1 MDLSL
6 VSLDGIEASYAHPRT
21 NTSKFDLSLE
31 IIPNDNEFKL
41 SFEYCTKLFDED
53 FIVKFAKRYEN
64 ILNEIL
70 IQPDI
75 LISNISIL
83 DEEEKHRILYEF
95 NNTKSDY
102 PKDQTIIQLFEEQ
115 VNKTPDN
122 IAVVFENKK
131 LTYRELNEK
140 ANALAC
146 DLISYNV
153 QYKDVVGVFLPRS
166 IEFVISIFAILKCGA
181 IYMPIYAN
189 YPSDRINYMLENSN
203 TKLVI
208 TNSSLSSKVNSTS
221 NIKIDNFE
229 DIDFVPDNPKTTSSY
244 NDIAYIIYTSGS
256 TGRPKGVQ
264 ITNRCLNN
272 FIHSFDSYFD
282 GISSSDNFLSSTNI
296 SFDVSI
302 FELFL
307 PLISGARL
315 VLYHEELIKD
325 ILDYCDYIIKHE
337 ITGLYIPPNILNE
350 VYYIL
355 KNKPNVKINK
365 LLVGVEAIRKE
376 TLDKYF
382 LLNSKMHIVNGYG
395 PTETTICC
403 SALPY
408 TRELELDTDIVPIG
422 KPLFNNHIYILDD
435 NKKLLPI
442 GSSGELYITGDGVGA
457 GYINND
463 VETAKNYIINTFDS
477 SSKKMYKTGDIGK
490 WNDDGTISL
499 SGRKDNQVKISGYRI
514 ELDEIDSVI
523 MSYPNIEKSITIVS
537 NIGNK
542 DYLVSY
548 FTSSKDIATED
559 LLSFLK
565 KKLTFYM
572 IPSKLVKLDNFP
584 ITANGKIDK
593 KALPKIDLTVHKN
606 SYIAPSNKLELQIAK
621 IFESLLSTSPIG
633 IDDNFF
639 EIGGDSLNAI
649 NLQVELLKLNLK
661 ITYSDIFTYPTIRE
675 LARKISSNDTLT
687 SNVNNMDNFSE
698 FDKIL
703 NNTTTIPSNF
713 TANKLGNILLTGSTG
728 FLGSHILDSLLK
740 QETGKIYCIVR
751 PGNDMSLEDKFIKKL
766 HYYFGNKYDKYIGNR
781 IILVNADMSKYNL
794 NLSDEKINEIFN
806 NINCIVNCA
815 AKVSHFGNYSEF
827 KKINVDSVE
836 NLLKISLKFN
846 KRFYQ
851 ISTLS
856 VAGSSFIE
864 QSYKETSIVND
875 VIFRENNFY
884 INQSL
889 DNVYVRSKFE
899 AEKLVFEYILRGVD
913 AYILR
918 VGNLMNRY
926 SDGKFQQNIEQNA
939 YISRLASF
947 ANIGCIPDY
956 LLNSY
961 LEFTPID
968 ICANGVIKLIQY
980 SNRKNRVFHLY
991 NHNHV
996 DISDFIKFLK
1006 KYGTF
1011 DVVSNEEFT
1020 YKINDMIKQDNSSK
1034 MLAGILRDFDV
1045 NQKLVYT
1052 SKVKIKS
1059 EFTIN
1064 YLQKIGFI
1072 WPKISEEYLTKFFDY
1087 FRLIGYIN
1095 FKEE

>member
-1 MDLSL
+1 MG
-6 VSLDGIEASYAHPRT
+6 GIEASYAHPRT

-31 IIPNDNEFKL
+31 IIPSDNEFKL

-53 FIVKFAKRYEN
+53 FIINFAKRYES
-64 ILNEIL
+64 ILNDIL
-70 IQPDI
+70 IHPDI

-83 DEEEKHRILYEF
+83 DEDEKRKILYEF

-102 PKDQTIIQLFEEQ
+102 PKDKTIIQLFEDQ
-115 VNKTPDN
+115 VNKTPN
-122 IAVVFENKK
+122 SIAVVFEDKK
-131 LTYRELNEK
+131 LTYKELNEK
-140 ANALAC
+140 ANTLAC
-146 DLISYNV
+146 DLINNNV

-166 IEFVISIFAILKCGA
+166 IEFVIGIFAILKCGA
-181 IYMPIYAN
+181 IYMPIYTD
-189 YPSDRINYMLENSN
+189 YPNDRINYMLENSN
-203 TKLVI
+203 AKLVI
-208 TNSSLSSKVNSTS
+208 TSSSLSSKVSSVS

-229 DIDFVPDNPKTTSSY
+229 DINLAPDNLKTTSFY

-272 FIHSFDSYFD
+272 FIYSFINYFA

-307 PLISGARL
+307 PLLSGASL

-325 ILDYCDYIIKHE
+325 IFDYCDYIIKHE

-350 VYYIL
+350 VYFIL
-355 KNKPNVKINK
+355 KNKLNVKINK

-382 LLNSKMHIVNGYG
+382 LLNSNMHIVNAYG

-408 TRELELDTDIVPIG
+408 TKDLEFDTDIVPIG
-422 KPLFNNHIYILDD
+422 KPLLNNHIYILDE
-435 NKKLLPI
+435 NKNLLPI
-442 GSSGELYITGDGVGA
+442 GFSGELYITGDGVGS

-463 VETAKNYIINTFDS
+463 VETAKNYIPNTFDS
-477 SSKKMYKTGDIGK
+477 SSEKMYKTGDIGK

-523 MSYPNIEKSITIVS
+523 MSYPYIEKSITLVS
-537 NIGNK
+537 NVGGK

-548 FTSSKDIATED
+548 FTSSKDITIED
-559 LLSFLK
+559 VLSFLR

-572 IPSKLVKLDNFP
+572 IPNKLVKLDNFP

-593 KALPKIDLTVHKN
+593 KALPKINLTANKN
-606 SYIAPSNKLELQIAK
+606 NYIAPSSKLELQIAK
-621 IFESLLSTSPIG
+621 VFEKLLSTSPIG

-649 NLQVELLKLNLK
+649 NLQVELLKLDLK

-675 LARKISSNDTLT
+675 LARKLSSADSKDFNE
-687 SNVNNMDNFSE
+687 NIMDDFSE

-703 NNTTTIPSNF
+703 DNTTTIPSNF

-728 FLGSHILDSLLK
+728 FLGAHVLDSFLK
-740 QETGKIYCIVR
+740 QEAGKVYCLVR
-751 PGNDMSLEDKFIKKL
+751 PENNLSLEDKFIKKL
-766 HYYFGNKYDKYIGNR
+766 HYYFGNKYDKYLGNR
-781 IILVNADMSKYNL
+781 IILVNANMSKYNL
-794 NLSDEKINEIFN
+794 NLSDEKINEISN
-806 NINCIVNCA
+806 NIDCIVNCA
-815 AKVSHFGNYSEF
+815 AKVSHFGNYDEF

-836 NLLKISLKFN
+836 NLLKICLKFN

-864 QSYKETSIVND
+864 QSYKENSIVND
-875 VIFRENNFY
+875 IVFRENNFY

-889 DNVYVRSKFE
+889 NNVYVRSKFE
-899 AEKLVFEYILRGVD
+899 AEKLVFKYILRGVD
-913 AYILR
+913 AYVIR

-926 SDGKFQQNIEQNA
+926 SDGKFQPNVEQNA

-956 LLNSY
+956 LLNNY

-980 SNRKNRVFHLY
+980 SNKKNRVFHLY

-996 DISDFIKFLK
+996 DISDFIKFIK
-1006 KYGTF
+1006 KYSTF

-1020 YKINDMIKQDNSSK
+1020 YKINNMIKQNNSNKTIS
-1034 MLAGILRDFDV
+1034 GILRDFDV

-1052 SKVKIKS
+1052 SKIKIKS

-1064 YLQKIGFI
+1064 YLQKIGFV
-1072 WPKISEEYLTKFFDY
+1072 WPKISEDYLIKFFDY
-1087 FRLIGYIN
+1087 FRSIGYID